1 MLVMVMGEDLSWEEE
16 TAAFNTSIHSQY
28 SSISI
33 LQTCKGR
40 EERWERGDKGRQGDK
55 GGGTREEESGR
66 KKNTTGGDGQRQTGL
81 RGEGAKEGGRETAC

>member
-1 MLVMVMGEDLSWEEE
+1 
-16 TAAFNTSIHSQY
+16 
-28 SSISI
+28 
-33 LQTCKGR
+33 
-40 EERWERGDKGRQGDK
+40 ERWERGDKGRQGDK